1 MEEFSYNRKYELI
14 VSKPIEDI
22 SVDPA
27 DPYRNTP
34 LDNESLVF
42 KSTDN
47 YQKINK
53 LQNVT
58 INALHFT
65 ADIDTSSKTS
75 GSKGNSATIKIY
87 NLSEESRGIV
97 ENVNNYVVLNAG
109 YESDGD
115 NLPIIFSGQVQKA
128 FSKRQGSDFVT
139 TLICKDGYTPSNAIR
154 LSYRAS
160 RGKTYADVIRDFA
173 EEWRKNGVAYT
184 EDSLVLDE
192 PTVIAP
198 VVESTAENTVLE
210 RGYIFSGFL
219 RKAMDEITEMFN
231 LVWYI
236 ENNTLFVHP
245 KFYKKMIGE
254 VVVNSSNIIS
264 IDNAQDNS
272 KTTSSNSEKKGI
284 RLELF
289 LDGRIKSYKR
299 IKVEDT
305 SKAGTYRISSVSHRL
320 QYEGQEWYT
329 IVEAEGG

>member
-27 DPYRNTP
+27 NPYRNTP
-34 LDNESLVF
+34 LENESIVF

-47 YQKINK
+47 YQKINR
-53 LQNVT
+53 LQNV
-58 INALHFT
+58 IIDSLHFT
-65 ADIDTSSKTS
+65 ADIETSSKTS
-75 GSKGNSATIKIY
+75 GSKGNTATIKIF
-87 NLSEESRGIV
+87 NLSNESRSIV

-115 NLPIIFSGQVQKA
+115 SLPIVFSGQVQKA
-128 FSKRQGSDFVT
+128 YSERQGSDFVT
-139 TLICKDGYTPSNAIR
+139 ILVCKDGYTPSNSVR
-154 LSYRAS
+154 LSYRAN

-184 EDSLVLDE
+184 SDSLVLDE

-198 VVESTAENTVLE
+198 VVEATAQNTVLE

-219 RKAMDEITEMFN
+219 RKAMDEVTEMFN

-236 ENNTLFVHP
+236 ENNTLYVHP

-254 VVVNSSNIIS
+254 VVVNSGSIIS
-264 IDNAQDNS
+264 IQSSQDNS
-272 KTTSSNSEKKGI
+272 KTTSSNSEKKGV
-284 RLELF
+284 RLKLF

-299 IKVEDT
+299 IKIEDT
-305 SKAGTYRISSVSHRL
+305 DKAGTYRISSVSHRL
-320 QYEGQEWYT
+320 QYEGSEWYT